1 MRNKILVRPH
11 RLPNSTGRRMPF
23 AEHLATHNA
32 THDSVDLHVLG
43 RTYAAVRDLQV
54 VKSAG
59 KLQTEKAALCH
70 CGSSKCI
77 LHAWWLLR
85 KSDGR
90 EVLDRRKVRVNIGGH
105 NSPFRAAFFA
115 VHSRYTMSRS
125 LRFLQGLGERPEPCK
140 YNVFR

>member
-70 CGSSKCI
+70 CGIEQVHLARVVALAEIGRQGSARSAKGPSK
-77 LHAWWLLR
+77 HR
-85 KSDGR
+85 G
-90 EVLDRRKVRVNIGGH
+90 
-105 NSPFRAAFFA
+105 
-115 VHSRYTMSRS
+115 T
-125 LRFLQGLGERPEPCK
+125 Q
-140 YNVFR
+140 